1 MDIAEIVR
9 EIDKQID
16 TLKRV
21 RALLAG
27 DKSPAPRKRNKKRR
41 AKKTFMPLPV
51 HKVPAEPRVVK
62 LPPKVKREY
71 RSRVRTIAP
80 VSALTAAP
88 FDKPV
93 FVPKNNQSEFI
104 KRASK
109 PSVADMKVLE
119 ETVRQMLFNKAN

>member
-1 MDIAEIVR
+1 
-9 EIDKQID
+9 
-16 TLKRV
+16 
-21 RALLAG
+21 
-27 DKSPAPRKRNKKRR
+27 
-41 AKKTFMPLPV
+41 
-51 HKVPAEPRVVK
+51 
-62 LPPKVKREY
+62 
-71 RSRVRTIAP
+71 